1 MIKGNDKKGKRRKGG
16 RRMKGF
22 IIAQKRQERTV
33 MTINLSKGRKTRLR
47 SYSVQISYG
56 QMINYFNEDKR
67 KFRLSPIGR
76 EKERIQVCFQPQ

>member
-47 SYSVQISYG
+47 SYSVRHPNFLWTNDQLL
-56 QMINYFNEDKR
+56 Q
-67 KFRLSPIGR
+67 
-76 EKERIQVCFQPQ
+76 